1 MKICYSE
8 ECTFFNCNPCL
19 RLGKKGGKQEFCYW
33 LQDFEG
39 SKQAKLRSMERAIT
53 SQEFNIKVI
62 AVGQGKTLRLG
73 NWTSHI
79 IEALWNNVP
88 VNDQYL
94 LESMRSDLSFFLFL
108 IQILKEF

>member
-1 MKICYSE
+1 
-8 ECTFFNCNPCL
+8 
-19 RLGKKGGKQEFCYW
+19 
-33 LQDFEG
+33 
-39 SKQAKLRSMERAIT
+39 MERAIT

-62 AVGQGKTLRLG
+62 AAGQGKTLRLG

-94 LESMRSDLSFFLFL
+94 LQSMRSDLSFFSFL
-108 IQILKEF
+108 IQFLKEFLTRNFRFLYYDQV

>member
-1 MKICYSE
+1 MFK
-8 ECTFFNCNPCL
+8 TW
-19 RLGKKGGKQEFCYW
+19 KKRGKQEFCYR
-33 LQDFEG
+33 LQVFEG

-94 LESMRSDLSFFLFL
+94 LESMRSDLSFFFFNSNFKRVLTRNFEASVFVL
-108 IQILKEF
+108 

>member
-1 MKICYSE
+1 
-8 ECTFFNCNPCL
+8 
-19 RLGKKGGKQEFCYW
+19 
-33 LQDFEG
+33 
-39 SKQAKLRSMERAIT
+39 MERAIT
-53 SQEFNIKVI
+53 SQEFNIKVV

-94 LESMRSDLSFFLFL
+94 LESMISDLSFFFFNSNFKRVLTRNFRFL
-108 IQILKEF
+108 YYDQV